1 MRNTIS
7 MFKKIVDET
16 NELVKSSKLK
26 GKALSIQNTN
36 LINVQKSFEKL
47 KSIKSITN
55 QWSLKDYDMRRT
67 VNGIGGNSN
76 CQPFRDMQ
84 QSFNTNEPIL
94 FKMKDLIHNRRIL
107 NANFNSSDLS

>member
-1 MRNTIS
+1 MNNNPNKPYYSPMRNTIS

-26 GKALSIQNTN
+26 GKALRIQNTN

-55 QWSLKDYDMRRT
+55 QWSLKDYDMRKT

-84 QSFNTNEPIL
+84 
-94 FKMKDLIHNRRIL
+94 
-107 NANFNSSDLS
+107 

>member
-1 MRNTIS
+1 

-55 QWSLKDYDMRRT
+55 
-67 VNGIGGNSN
+67 
-76 CQPFRDMQ
+76 
-84 QSFNTNEPIL
+84 
-94 FKMKDLIHNRRIL
+94 
-107 NANFNSSDLS
+107 